1 MLTDISHKTVYSGRK
16 TLAVEIKSDGSV
28 TVRAPYRCPDSVISA
43 FVLSK
48 ENWIRKHLSCL
59 PEPAPS
65 FSAEELNAMKERT
78 ASLVYLRVEYYS
90 SVMGLTPKSVK
101 ITSAKTRFGSCSS
114 KNALCFSL
122 YLCLYP
128 PEAIDYVVVHELAH
142 IKHKNHGKYFHKT
155 VEKYLPRANEYRK
168 LLKKRSEA

>member
-1 MLTDISHKTVYSGRK
+1 MDFVYRTVRSDRK
-16 TLAVEIKSDGSV
+16 TLAIEIKKDGSI
-28 TVRAPYRCPDSVISA
+28 TVRAPRRCSDKVIED

-48 ENWIRKHLSCL
+48 EKWVMKHLSSL
-59 PEPAPS
+59 PEPMPS
-65 FSAEELNAMKERT
+65 FSDDELAEMRERT
-78 ASLVYLRVEYYS
+78 AMLVYPRVRYYS
-90 SVMGLTPKSVK
+90 SLMGLMPTSVK

-128 PEAIDYVVVHELAH
+128 EEAIDYVVVHELAH
-142 IKHKNHGKYFHKT
+142 IKHKNHGTLFHRT
-155 VEKYLPRANEYRK
+155 VEKYLPLAKEYRK

>member
-1 MLTDISHKTVYSGRK
+1 MEFVYRTVRSDRK
-16 TLAVEIKSDGSV
+16 TLAIEIKNDGSI
-28 TVRAPYRCPDSVISA
+28 TVRAPRRCSDKVIED

-48 ENWIRKHLSCL
+48 EKWINKHLSSL
-59 PEPAPS
+59 PAPMPS
-65 FSAEELNAMKERT
+65 FSDSELAEMRERT
-78 ASLVYLRVEYYS
+78 AMLVYPRVRYYS
-90 SVMGLTPKSVK
+90 SLMGLTPTSVK

-128 PEAIDYVVVHELAH
+128 EEAIDYVVVHELAH
-142 IKHKNHGKYFHKT
+142 IKHKNHGVLFHRT
-155 VEKYLPRANEYRK
+155 VEKYLPLAKEYRK